1 MISYKQ
7 YIEDLDKILSLD
19 LDWEKLRGQRFL
31 ITGANGLIGSSLVD
45 LLLHANQTKQL
56 GLEVTVL
63 VRNKEKALE
72 RFKDFD
78 KDAFLQKMA
87 AAVPVPVLN
96 VREGVSSW
104 N

>member
-45 LLLHANQTKQL
+45 LLLYANQIKQL
-56 GLEVTVL
+56 GLDVTVL

-72 RFKDFD
+72 RFKDSFGTI
-78 KDAFLQKMA
+78 
-87 AAVPVPVLN
+87 LN
-96 VREGVSSW
+96 GPAQQVV
-104 N
+104 